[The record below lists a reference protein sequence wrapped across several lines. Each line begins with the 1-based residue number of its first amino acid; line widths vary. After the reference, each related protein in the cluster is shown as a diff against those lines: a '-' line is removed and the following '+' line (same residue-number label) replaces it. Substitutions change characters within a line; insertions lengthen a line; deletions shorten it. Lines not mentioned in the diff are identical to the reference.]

1 MEDLQTR
8 WKAALETMHQ
18 ASEDG
23 DDLLWI
29 AAFAEAERC
38 REACEVCRAAQEPE

>member
-1 MEDLQTR
+1 MTDLHRR
-8 WKAALETMHQ
+8 WKAALEAMKQ

-23 DDLLWI
+23 DDLLWS

-38 REACEVCRAAQEPE
+38 REACEVCRAARETP